1 MGRTG
6 AGKSTIFNTLFR
18 MVEIESG
25 EIDIDGI
32 NIATI
37 GLADLRRKL
46 SIIPQTP
53 VLFTGTIRFNLD
65 PFNEHPDSELW
76 EALERA
82 HLKPVIAKSPLGLD
96 TEVGCRG
103 CTPRLCRRW
112 CQMVEQDRL

>member
-1 MGRTG
+1 
-6 AGKSTIFNTLFR
+6 

-25 EIDIDGI
+25 EIDIDGV

-65 PFNEHPDSELW
+65 PFKEHPDSELW

-96 TEVGCRG
+96 TEVGALGRAYVLL
-103 CTPRLCRRW
+103 RAW
-112 CQMVEQDRL
+112 CQVVIARSFLRLDA